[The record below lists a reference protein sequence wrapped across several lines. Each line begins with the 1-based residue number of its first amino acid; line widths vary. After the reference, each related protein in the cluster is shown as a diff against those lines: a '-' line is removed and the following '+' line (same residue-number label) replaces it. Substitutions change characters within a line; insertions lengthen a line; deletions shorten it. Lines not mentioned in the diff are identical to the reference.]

1 MEDIIDI
8 LDLSEMEDINTFLL
22 MLGKQIDFFKWKNV
36 SVYLDRV
43 P

>member
-22 MLGKQIDFFKWKNV
+22 MLGKQIDFFKWNNV